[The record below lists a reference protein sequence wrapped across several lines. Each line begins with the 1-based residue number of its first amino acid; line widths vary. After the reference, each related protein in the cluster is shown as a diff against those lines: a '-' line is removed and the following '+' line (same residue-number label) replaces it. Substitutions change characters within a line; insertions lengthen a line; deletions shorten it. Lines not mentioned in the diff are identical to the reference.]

1 MNNHAGI
8 RREYKIAA
16 DDPEFSVR
24 LASIDD
30 LRRILAEAKKIG
42 FSAMWS
48 SEDSL
53 LRQVNPQAKAIICP
67 LFSNGGR
74 MAEPESYRCHVW
86 FVGKSDGQRL
96 VSLIDV
102 TAESFHRLPEAADP
116 AQLKKVVRVLMDGLP
131 LAALE

>member
-1 MNNHAGI
+1 MSNHAGV
-8 RREYKIAA
+8 RGEYKIAA

-24 LASIDD
+24 LASFDD
-30 LRRILAEAKKIG
+30 LRSLLAEAKKIG
-42 FSAMWS
+42 FSATWS

-53 LRQVNPQAKAIICP
+53 LRQVDPQAKAIICP

-74 MAEPESYRCHVW
+74 MTEPESYRCHVW
-86 FVGKSDGQRL
+86 FVSNSDGQCL

-102 TAESFHRLPEAADP
+102 TRASFRRLPEVIDL
-116 AQLKKVVRVLMDGLP
+116 AQLKKVIRVLMDGYS

>member
-1 MNNHAGI
+1 MNNDGSV
-8 RREYKIAA
+8 RREHKIAA

-30 LRRILAEAKKIG
+30 LRRLLAEAKKVG
-42 FSAMWS
+42 LSAMWS

-53 LRQVNPQAKAIICP
+53 LRQVSSQAKAIICP
-67 LFSNGGR
+67 LFSNGGPI
-74 MAEPESYRCHVW
+74 AEPESYRCHVW
-86 FVGKSDGQRL
+86 FVSEPDGERL

-102 TAESFHRLPEAADP
+102 TRESFRRLPEAADP
-116 AQLKKVVRVLMDGLP
+116 AQLRKVVRVLMDGSP

>member
-1 MNNHAGI
+1 MNNDTSV

-30 LRRILAEAKKIG
+30 LRRLLAECKKIG
-42 FSAMWS
+42 LSAIWT

-53 LRQVNPQAKAIICP
+53 MRQVNPQAKAIICP
-67 LFSNGGR
+67 LFSNGGPI
-74 MAEPESYRCHVW
+74 AAPESYRCHLW
-86 FVGKSDGQRL
+86 FVSEPDGERL

-102 TAESFHRLPEAADP
+102 PKEYFQRLPEATDP
-116 AQLKKVVRVLMDGLP
+116 VQLKRIVRMLMDGSP